1 MSLLPSNHLEGCER
15 IDMFIVLKKLS
26 WFFKMYWK
34 RYTVAIVLLTI
45 VGIMDVIP
53 PKLIGV
59 AIDGIRQETLTSA
72 KLMEL
77 LLYWGGLTVAGYGI
91 TYIWLYQLF
100 GGAFVLERL
109 LRSRLMRHLL
119 KMNPTF
125 YERNRT
131 GDLMARATN
140 DLGAVSTTAGFG
152 ILTLIDSTLFMTTI
166 LVVMAGLI
174 SWKLTLAAMLPLPI
188 MALLMQHFG
197 KKIHDRF
204 MKSQDAFGGLNDQ
217 VLESVSGVRV
227 IRAFVQEEADRKRF
241 SNSTDDVFDKNIR
254 VAKIDALFEPTVKI
268 LVGMSYL
275 IGLCYGAV
283 LVFRGEITLGEMVS
297 FNMFL
302 GMLIWPMFAIG
313 ELINIMQRGNASL
326 DRINET
332 LGVKADV
339 KEADEPVELAVPESI
354 AFERV
359 TFRYP
364 SSSIDNLVD
373 ISVSLRRGQTLGIV
387 GRTGSGKTT
396 LLKQLLREY
405 PMGEGNLTVGG
416 VPLTEI
422 ELDRL
427 RSWIGY
433 VPQQPIL
440 FSKTIRENIWFG
452 TTDEAKDEE
461 RLNRALELAS
471 FRKDVA
477 FLPEGLET
485 LVGEK
490 GVALSG
496 GQKQRVSIAR
506 AVIADPEILMLDD
519 ALSAVDAKTETEILE
534 GIRSEREGK
543 TTIITTHRL
552 TAVQHADWIVVLDEG
567 RVTEEGTHEQLLQ
580 LGGWYKE
587 QYDRQQL
594 ASVVEA

>member
-1 MSLLPSNHLEGCER
+1 
-15 IDMFIVLKKLS
+15 MFSVLKKLG
-26 WFFKMYWK
+26 WYFRMEWK
-34 RYTVAIVLLTI
+34 RYTIAVVVLAVA
-45 VGIMDVIP
+45 GILDVVP
-53 PKLIGV
+53 PWLIGF
-59 AIDGIRQETLTSA
+59 AIDGLQDETMTAA
-72 KLMEL
+72 KLSQL
-77 LLYWGGLTVAGYGI
+77 LVFWGGLTVVGYLLN
-91 TYIWLYQLF
+91 YIWMRKLF

-140 DLGAVSTTAGFG
+140 DLGAVSVTAGFG
-152 ILTLIDSTLFMTTI
+152 ILTLIDSTLFVFTI
-166 LVVMAGLI
+166 LIVMAGLI
-174 SWKLTLAAMLPLPI
+174 SWKLTLASLLPLPI
-188 MALLMQHFG
+188 MALLLQYFG
-197 KKIHDRF
+197 KKIHERF
-204 MKSQDAFGGLNDQ
+204 MKAQDAFGALNDQ

-227 IRAFVQEEADRKRF
+227 IRAFVQEDADRRRF
-241 SNSTDDVFDKNIR
+241 SESTNDVFGKNIR

-268 LVGMSYL
+268 LVGLSYL
-275 IGLCYGAV
+275 IGLCYGAA
-283 LVFRGEITLGEMVS
+283 LVFRGDITLGEMVS

-326 DRINET
+326 DRISET
-332 LGVKADV
+332 LGSKPEVEEAAD
-339 KEADEPVELAVPESI
+339 PVRVEVPDGI
-354 AFERV
+354 VFDRV

-364 SSSIDNLVD
+364 SSTIDNLVD
-373 ISVSLRRGQTLGIV
+373 VSVTLRRGQTLGVV

-405 PMGEGNLTVGG
+405 PAGRGRLTIGG
-416 VPLTEI
+416 VPITEL

-427 RSWIGY
+427 RGWVGY

-452 TTDEAKDEE
+452 TREEPGDEE

-471 FRKDVA
+471 FRKDIA
-477 FLPEGLET
+477 FLPDGLET

-506 AVIADPEILMLDD
+506 AVIADPEILILDD
-519 ALSAVDAKTETEILE
+519 SLSAVDAKTETEILE
-534 GIRSEREGK
+534 GIRTERQGK

-552 TAVQHADWIVVLDEG
+552 SAVQHADWIVVLDEG
-567 RVTEEGTHEQLLQ
+567 RIAEEGTHEQLLQ

-594 ASVVEA
+594 VAAVEGE

>member
-1 MSLLPSNHLEGCER
+1 
-15 IDMFIVLKKLS
+15 
-26 WFFKMYWK
+26 
-34 RYTVAIVLLTI
+34 
-45 VGIMDVIP
+45 
-53 PKLIGV
+53 
-59 AIDGIRQETLTSA
+59 
-72 KLMEL
+72 
-77 LLYWGGLTVAGYGI
+77 
-91 TYIWLYQLF
+91 
-100 GGAFVLERL
+100 
-109 LRSRLMRHLL
+109 
-119 KMNPTF
+119 
-125 YERNRT
+125 
-131 GDLMARATN
+131 
-140 DLGAVSTTAGFG
+140 
-152 ILTLIDSTLFMTTI
+152 
-166 LVVMAGLI
+166 
-174 SWKLTLAAMLPLPI
+174 
-188 MALLMQHFG
+188 MALLMKHFG
-197 KKIHDRF
+197 KKIHERF
-204 MKSQDAFGGLNDQ
+204 MSSQDAFGNLNDQ

-227 IRAFVQEEADRKRF
+227 VRAFVQEEADRERF
-241 SNSTDDVFDKNIR
+241 SKTTDDVFGKNIA

-268 LVGMSYL
+268 LVGISYL

-283 LVFRGEITLGEMVS
+283 LVFRNEISLGEMVS

-332 LGVKADV
+332 LGVKPDV
-339 KEADEPVELAVPESI
+339 IESEAPIEVDVPESI
-354 AFERV
+354 EFDAV

-364 SSSIDNLVD
+364 SSTIDNLVD
-373 ISVSLRRGQTLGIV
+373 ISFTLRRGQTLGIV

-405 PMGEGNLTVGG
+405 PMGEGALKAGG
-416 VPLTEI
+416 VPLTEL
-422 ELDRL
+422 ELDKL

-452 TTDEAKDEE
+452 STDGILDEE

-471 FRKDVA
+471 FRKDVV

-506 AVIADPEILMLDD
+506 AVIADPEILILDD

-534 GIRSEREGK
+534 GIRSERQGK
-543 TTIITTHRL
+543 TTLITTHRL
-552 TAVQHADWIVVLDEG
+552 SAVQHADWIIVLDEG
-567 RVTEEGTHEQLLQ
+567 RIIEEGTHEQLLQ
-580 LGGWYKE
+580 NKGWYKE